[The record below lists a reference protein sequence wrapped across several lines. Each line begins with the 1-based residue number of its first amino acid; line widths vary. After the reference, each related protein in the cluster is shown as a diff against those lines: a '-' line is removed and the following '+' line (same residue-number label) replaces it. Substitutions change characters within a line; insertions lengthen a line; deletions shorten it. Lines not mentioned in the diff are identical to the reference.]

1 MSVITFVNN
10 IEEETGKTMS
20 LVAIATH
27 MAIDYNNRILIIST
41 TNKEDKINSCY
52 FEDEKVRKVR
62 RGIFGE
68 NKATLETES
77 GIEGIAKIARSNKL
91 TPEIITNY
99 TKVVFKD
106 RLEILLGAT
115 KKEEKDYEDE
125 DEKKEIAEEYID
137 IVSVASMYY
146 DEVFVDLDDNLS
158 EEIRQKIIKNSDL
171 VVVNTSQNYKSLQ
184 KIKENKD
191 KNELLKLPKS
201 LILVGRYDKYSK
213 YNSKNISRYLGEKNQ
228 VLTVPY
234 NTLYFEATNGAGV
247 PDLFLKLR
255 KTTSSDDRNIIFIEE
270 VKRAAQNIM
279 YRLQELQARR

>member
-52 FEDEKVRKVR
+52 FEDKQVKKVRL
-62 RGIFGE
+62 GIFGE
-68 NKATLETES
+68 NKSTLETES
-77 GIEGIAKIARSNKL
+77 GIEGIAKMARSNKL
-91 TPEIITNY
+91 TPEMITNY

-115 KKEEKDYEDE
+115 KKEKKDDE
-125 DEKKEIAEEYID
+125 DEEKEIAEEYID

-146 DEVFVDLDDNLS
+146 DQVFVDLDENLS
-158 EEIRQKIIKNSDL
+158 EEIRQKIINRSDL

-191 KNELLKLPKS
+191 SNELLKLPKS
-201 LILVGRYDKYSK
+201 LILVGRYDKFSK

-228 VLTVPY
+228 VLTIPY
-234 NTLYFEATNGAGV
+234 NTLYFEATNEAGV
-247 PDLFLKLR
+247 PDLFLRLR
-255 KTTSSDDRNIIFIEE
+255 KTTSSDDRNMIFIEE